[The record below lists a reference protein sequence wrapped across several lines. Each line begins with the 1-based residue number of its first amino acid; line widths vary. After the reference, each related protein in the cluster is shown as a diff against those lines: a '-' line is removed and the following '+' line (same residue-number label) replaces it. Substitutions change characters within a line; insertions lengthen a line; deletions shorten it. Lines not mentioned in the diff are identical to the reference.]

1 MEHPSLGLLFTALA
15 GLLILAAFFA
25 GSETALMSLNRYRL
39 RHRASEGSRGAR
51 LAEALLQRPD
61 RLIGLILLL
70 STLVNVAAPILVGFI
85 ALKLGGEFLVA
96 FGAALLAFVLLIFC
110 EVAPKTFG
118 ALHPE
123 RLALPAAYIYT
134 PLLFLLYPFVWFTN
148 LLANGV
154 LRMFGVSR
162 QVAATSLSSEEL
174 RTVVAEAGA
183 MIPRRHQQ
191 MLVSILDLENATV
204 EDIMVPRNEIVGIDI
219 DDDWDRIMEQLRQS
233 QHTRLP
239 VYQGEIDRIIGLLH
253 MKQVVH
259 ELARGHLDLDT
270 LTAAAQAREPYFVPS
285 GTTLNTQLLNFQRN
299 KRRMAFVVD
308 EYGDIQGL
316 VTIEDILE
324 EIVGEFTTDPATMM
338 HKDVHAEADGSFV
351 ASASATIRALNRSMR
366 WNLPTDGPKTLNGLI
381 VEFLETIPE
390 PGTTLKMADY
400 MLEVLQTGDNAIKTV
415 RIRPPEANAALKP
428 ARRLERLQRLIQARH
443 AAHAHSFRRPLRHIR
458 FGNQRHL
465 ESMFC
470 SLAQPFLAEGHRT
483 NFAGESQFAKHNQR
497 TRHGR
502 VIQATERAAITI
514 ARSPAVSARRT
525 PPTTFANTSCPC
537 SMRPPW
543 RCATASS
550 MVRRLPSMPTATR
563 RGLALKASSASTCT
577 SISSERVPSRITVMT
592 LPGTGSA
599 CRDKKIADGFVTSR
613 RPCSSMANTPISLA
627 APNRFFTERST
638 R

>member
-1 MEHPSLGLLFTALA
+1 MEHPSLGLLFTALGA
-15 GLLILAAFFA
+15 LLILAAFFA
-25 GSETALMSLNRYRL
+25 GSETALMSINRYRL

-51 LAEALLQRPD
+51 LAEALLARPD
-61 RLIGLILLL
+61 RLIGLILFL
-70 STLVNVAAPILVGFI
+70 STIVNVITPILVGFI
-85 ALKLGGEFLVA
+85 ALRLGGEFLVA
-96 FGAALLAFVLLIFC
+96 FGALLLAFVLLIFC

-123 RLALPAAYIYT
+123 SLALPAAYIYT
-134 PLLFLLYPFVWFTN
+134 PLLFVLYPFVWVTN
-148 LLANGV
+148 LFANGV

-162 QVAATSLSSEEL
+162 QVAANSLSSEEL

-183 MIPRRHQQ
+183 MIPRQHQQ

-204 EDIMVPRNEIVGIDI
+204 EDIMVPRNEIVGIDV

-259 ELARGHLDLDT
+259 ELARGHLELET

-316 VTIEDILE
+316 VTLEDILE

-415 RIRPPEANAALKP
+415 RIRPPEP
-428 ARRLERLQRLIQARH
+428 
-443 AAHAHSFRRPLRHIR
+443 
-458 FGNQRHL
+458 
-465 ESMFC
+465 
-470 SLAQPFLAEGHRT
+470 
-483 NFAGESQFAKHNQR
+483 
-497 TRHGR
+497 
-502 VIQATERAAITI
+502 
-514 ARSPAVSARRT
+514 T
-525 PPTTFANTSCPC
+525 PP
-537 SMRPPW
+537 
-543 RCATASS
+543 
-550 MVRRLPSMPTATR
+550 
-563 RGLALKASSASTCT
+563 
-577 SISSERVPSRITVMT
+577 
-592 LPGTGSA
+592 
-599 CRDKKIADGFVTSR
+599 
-613 RPCSSMANTPISLA
+613 
-627 APNRFFTERST
+627 
-638 R
+638 

>member
-1 MEHPSLGLLFTALA
+1 
-15 GLLILAAFFA
+15 LLILAAFFA

-51 LAEALLQRPD
+51 LAEALLARPD
-61 RLIGLILLL
+61 RLIGLILFL
-70 STLVNVAAPILVGFI
+70 STMVNVAAPILVGFI
-85 ALKLGGEFLVA
+85 ALRVGGEFLVA

-134 PLLFLLYPFVWFTN
+134 PLLLLLYPFVWFTN

-162 QVAATSLSSEEL
+162 QVAANSLSSEEL

-239 VYQGEIDRIIGLLH
+239 VYQSEIDRIIGLLH

-259 ELARGHLDLDT
+259 ELARGHLDLDN

-338 HKDVHAEADGSFV
+338 HKDVHAEADGSYV

-390 PGTTLKMADY
+390 PGTTLKMANY

-415 RIRPPEANAALKP
+415 RIRPPDA
-428 ARRLERLQRLIQARH
+428 
-443 AAHAHSFRRPLRHIR
+443 
-458 FGNQRHL
+458 
-465 ESMFC
+465 
-470 SLAQPFLAEGHRT
+470 
-483 NFAGESQFAKHNQR
+483 
-497 TRHGR
+497 
-502 VIQATERAAITI
+502 
-514 ARSPAVSARRT
+514 T
-525 PPTTFANTSCPC
+525 PP
-537 SMRPPW
+537 
-543 RCATASS
+543 
-550 MVRRLPSMPTATR
+550 
-563 RGLALKASSASTCT
+563 
-577 SISSERVPSRITVMT
+577 
-592 LPGTGSA
+592 
-599 CRDKKIADGFVTSR
+599 
-613 RPCSSMANTPISLA
+613 
-627 APNRFFTERST
+627 
-638 R
+638 

>member
-1 MEHPSLGLLFTALA
+1 MEHPSLGLLFAALA

-25 GSETALMSLNRYRL
+25 GSETALMSVNRYRL

-51 LAEALLQRPD
+51 LAEALLKRPD
-61 RLIGLILLL
+61 RLIGLILFL
-70 STLVNVAAPILVGFI
+70 STIVNVVTPILVGFI
-85 ALKLGGEFLVA
+85 ALRIGGEFLVA
-96 FGAALLAFVLLIFC
+96 FGALLLAFVLLIFC

-123 RLALPAAYIYT
+123 SLALPAAYIYT
-134 PLLFLLYPFVWFTN
+134 PLLLLLYPFVWVTN
-148 LLANGV
+148 LFANGV
-154 LRMFGVSR
+154 LRIFGVSR
-162 QVAATSLSSEEL
+162 QVAANSLSSEEL

-219 DDDWDRIMEQLRQS
+219 DDDWDRIIEQLRQS

-259 ELARGHLDLDT
+259 ELARGHLDLDA

-299 KRRMAFVVD
+299 KRRLAFVVD

-366 WNLPTDGPKTLNGLI
+366 WNLPMDGPKTLNGLI

-390 PGTTLKMADY
+390 PGTTLKLADY

-415 RIRPPEANAALKP
+415 RIRPPAP
-428 ARRLERLQRLIQARH
+428 
-443 AAHAHSFRRPLRHIR
+443 
-458 FGNQRHL
+458 
-465 ESMFC
+465 
-470 SLAQPFLAEGHRT
+470 
-483 NFAGESQFAKHNQR
+483 
-497 TRHGR
+497 
-502 VIQATERAAITI
+502 
-514 ARSPAVSARRT
+514 T
-525 PPTTFANTSCPC
+525 PP
-537 SMRPPW
+537 
-543 RCATASS
+543 
-550 MVRRLPSMPTATR
+550 
-563 RGLALKASSASTCT
+563 
-577 SISSERVPSRITVMT
+577 
-592 LPGTGSA
+592 
-599 CRDKKIADGFVTSR
+599 
-613 RPCSSMANTPISLA
+613 
-627 APNRFFTERST
+627 
-638 R
+638 

>member
-1 MEHPSLGLLFTALA
+1 MPYFSLELLFGALA

-39 RHRASEGSRGAR
+39 RHRASEGHRGAR
-51 LAEALLQRPD
+51 LTEKLLAHPD

-70 STLVNVAAPILVGFI
+70 STVVNVVTPTLVGLITFRLGGDYLVAVGVI
-85 ALKLGGEFLVA
+85 ALTFIM
-96 FGAALLAFVLLIFC
+96 LIFC

-134 PLLFLLYPFVWFTN
+134 PLLMLLYPFVWATN

-154 LRMFGVSR
+154 LRLFGVSP
-162 QVAATSLSSEEL
+162 QQASNSLSSEEL

-183 MIPRRHQQ
+183 MIPHRHQQ

-204 EDIMVPRNEIVGIDI
+204 EDIMVPRNEIVGIDL
-219 DDDWDRIMEQLRQS
+219 DDDWDRVVEQLRQS

-239 VYQGEIDRIIGLLH
+239 VYEGEIDRIIGVLH

-259 ELARGHLDLDT
+259 ELARGRLDR
-270 LTAAAQAREPYFVPS
+270 AALMEAAGAREAYFVPS

-316 VTIEDILE
+316 VTLEDILE

-390 PGTTLKMADY
+390 PGTTLKLADY

-415 RIRPPEANAALKP
+415 RIRPPQN
-428 ARRLERLQRLIQARH
+428 
-443 AAHAHSFRRPLRHIR
+443 
-458 FGNQRHL
+458 
-465 ESMFC
+465 
-470 SLAQPFLAEGHRT
+470 
-483 NFAGESQFAKHNQR
+483 
-497 TRHGR
+497 
-502 VIQATERAAITI
+502 
-514 ARSPAVSARRT
+514 
-525 PPTTFANTSCPC
+525 
-537 SMRPPW
+537 
-543 RCATASS
+543 
-550 MVRRLPSMPTATR
+550 
-563 RGLALKASSASTCT
+563 ASSA
-577 SISSERVPSRITVMT
+577 
-592 LPGTGSA
+592 
-599 CRDKKIADGFVTSR
+599 
-613 RPCSSMANTPISLA
+613 
-627 APNRFFTERST
+627 
-638 R
+638 

>member
-1 MEHPSLGLLFTALA
+1 LFAALA

-51 LAEALLQRPD
+51 LAEALLKRPD

-70 STLVNVAAPILVGFI
+70 STLVNVTAPILVGFI
-85 ALKLGGEFLVA
+85 ALRLGGEFLVA

-110 EVAPKTFG
+110 EVAPKTYG

-123 RLALPAAYIYT
+123 SLALPASYIYT
-134 PLLFLLYPFVWFTN
+134 PLLFLLYPFVWVTN
-148 LLANGV
+148 LFANGV

-162 QVAATSLSSEEL
+162 QVAANSLSSEEL

-183 MIPRRHQQ
+183 MIPRQHQQ

-204 EDIMVPRNEIVGIDI
+204 EDIMVPRNEIVGIDV
-219 DDDWDRIMEQLRQS
+219 DDDWDRVLEQLRQS

-259 ELARGHLDLDT
+259 ELARGHLDLET
-270 LTAAAQAREPYFVPS
+270 LSAAAQAREPYFVPS

-415 RIRPPEANAALKP
+415 RIRPPEP
-428 ARRLERLQRLIQARH
+428 
-443 AAHAHSFRRPLRHIR
+443 
-458 FGNQRHL
+458 
-465 ESMFC
+465 
-470 SLAQPFLAEGHRT
+470 
-483 NFAGESQFAKHNQR
+483 
-497 TRHGR
+497 
-502 VIQATERAAITI
+502 
-514 ARSPAVSARRT
+514 T
-525 PPTTFANTSCPC
+525 PP
-537 SMRPPW
+537 
-543 RCATASS
+543 
-550 MVRRLPSMPTATR
+550 
-563 RGLALKASSASTCT
+563 
-577 SISSERVPSRITVMT
+577 
-592 LPGTGSA
+592 
-599 CRDKKIADGFVTSR
+599 
-613 RPCSSMANTPISLA
+613 
-627 APNRFFTERST
+627 
-638 R
+638 

>member
-25 GSETALMSLNRYRL
+25 GSETALMSMNRYRL

-51 LAEALLQRPD
+51 LAEALLKRPD
-61 RLIGLILLL
+61 RLIGLILFL
-70 STLVNVAAPILVGFI
+70 STIVNVATPILVGFI
-85 ALKLGGEFLVA
+85 ALRVGGEFLVA
-96 FGAALLAFVLLIFC
+96 FGALLLAFVLLIFC

-123 RLALPAAYIYT
+123 SLALPAAYIYT
-134 PLLFLLYPFVWFTN
+134 PLLFLLYPFVWVTN
-148 LLANGV
+148 LFANGV

-162 QVAATSLSSEEL
+162 QVAANSLSSEEL

-191 MLVSILDLENATV
+191 MLVSILDLEDATV

-219 DDDWDRIMEQLRQS
+219 DDDWDRILEQLRQS

-259 ELARGHLDLDT
+259 ELARGHLDKDT

-415 RIRPPEANAALKP
+415 RIRPPEP
-428 ARRLERLQRLIQARH
+428 
-443 AAHAHSFRRPLRHIR
+443 
-458 FGNQRHL
+458 
-465 ESMFC
+465 
-470 SLAQPFLAEGHRT
+470 
-483 NFAGESQFAKHNQR
+483 
-497 TRHGR
+497 
-502 VIQATERAAITI
+502 
-514 ARSPAVSARRT
+514 T
-525 PPTTFANTSCPC
+525 PP
-537 SMRPPW
+537 
-543 RCATASS
+543 
-550 MVRRLPSMPTATR
+550 
-563 RGLALKASSASTCT
+563 
-577 SISSERVPSRITVMT
+577 
-592 LPGTGSA
+592 
-599 CRDKKIADGFVTSR
+599 
-613 RPCSSMANTPISLA
+613 
-627 APNRFFTERST
+627 
-638 R
+638 